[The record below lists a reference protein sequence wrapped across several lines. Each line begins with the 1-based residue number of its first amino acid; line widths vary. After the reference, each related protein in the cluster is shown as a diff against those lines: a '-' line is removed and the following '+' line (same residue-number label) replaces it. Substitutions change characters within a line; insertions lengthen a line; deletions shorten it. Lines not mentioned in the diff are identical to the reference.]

1 MTNLDSSDK
10 VGVLIFASIVGNI
23 GAMISNMNATRA
35 TFQNR
40 VDILKHYM
48 QFRHV
53 SKGLEQ
59 RIIHWLDYIWT
70 NQKTVDEQ
78 EVFRSLPTKLRAEI
92 AINVHLDT
100 LKKVNFCI
108 IVCVCQ
114 LPYLSGPHHHILQTV
129 IFHTG
134 VDFPGLGGGPSRRIG
149 AKTSAAGFQSWR
161 LHM

>member
-40 VDILKHYM
+40 VDILKYYM

-53 SKGLEQ
+53 TKGLEQ

-100 LKKVNFCI
+100 LKKVNSCI
-108 IVCVCQ
+108 IVCLSTTV
-114 LPYLSGPHHHILQTV
+114 LVWLSSPYFGNCYYSYRCG
-129 IFHTG
+129 FSRTG
-134 VDFPGLGGGPSRRIG
+134 RQACS
-149 AKTSAAGFQSWR
+149 
-161 LHM
+161 

>member
-1 MTNLDSSDK
+1 M
-10 VGVLIFASIVGNI
+10 LIFASIVGNI

-35 TFQNR
+35 NFQNQ

-59 RIIHWLDYIWT
+59 RIIHWLDYLWT

-100 LKKVNFCI
+100 LKKVRSWITFRASTC
-108 IVCVCQ
+108 
-114 LPYLSGPHHHILQTV
+114 LSCFDIL
-129 IFHTG
+129 
-134 VDFPGLGGGPSRRIG
+134 LC
-149 AKTSAAGFQSWR
+149 
-161 LHM
+161 L